1 MDKIIALVL
10 SIILVLGLFA
20 YAILGQ
26 VSGIKDTG
34 DKASI
39 EQRKVSRMI
48 QDPSL
53 VTGNTVRN
61 YISQASSNLTVNVDN
76 LEGPDET
83 YNSAQSSTSVNDSA
97 IYTMSKS
104 YNANGELSAVTF
116 NQVDFS
122 R

>member
-34 DKASI
+34 DQANV
-39 EQRKVSRMI
+39 EQSKISRMI
-48 QDPSL
+48 QDPNM

-61 YISQASSNLTVNVDN
+61 YISQASSSLTVHVDN
-76 LEGPDET
+76 LEDDDEA
-83 YNSAQSSTSVNDSA
+83 YPSTSTTSVKDSA

-104 YNANGELSAVTF
+104 YNDNGELSEVSF
-116 NQVDFS
+116 EQVKFS